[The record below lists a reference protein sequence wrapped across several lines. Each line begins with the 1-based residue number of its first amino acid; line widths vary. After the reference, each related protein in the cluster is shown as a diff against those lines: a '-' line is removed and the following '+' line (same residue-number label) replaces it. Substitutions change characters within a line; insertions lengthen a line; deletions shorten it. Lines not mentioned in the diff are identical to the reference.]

1 MKSSMMHKNLNFHSD
16 EFLNEKYGLLIQ
28 LLNKMYFY
36 GIKKFPNNTS
46 LRISF
51 SFFLIEKLNMKQQ
64 ALQELTYAEQNKPP
78 FDELFII
85 FRYRKIIEDEISE
98 SKNEGTGNLDIVT
111 EISFQNE
118 LRQCHAN
125 IEKSSM
131 HHMEFW
137 SQLSEDNPDLAKLN
151 EIGSKIHHSVDAV
164 EEHLG
169 KLQRI
174 SSNMPKAMKLFGK
187 F

>member
-1 MKSSMMHKNLNFHSD
+1 MIKDLNISLWLISLKQNTR
-16 EFLNEKYGLLIQ
+16 EIRKEVSQVGLLVKEPD
-28 LLNKMYFY
+28 LFDFY
-36 GIKKFPNNTS
+36 NS
-46 LRISF
+46 AISYGV
-51 SFFLIEKLNMKQQ
+51 ID
-64 ALQELTYAEQNKPP
+64 EQ
-78 FDELFII
+78 FII

-164 EEHLG
+164 EEHLN

-174 SSNMPKAMKLFGK
+174 SPNMPKAMKLFGK
-187 F
+187 FLTEIINDKEAGEEYLERARNLVKSI